1 VIRYQTPALSVSL
14 LGRIDIHKT
23 HLYLKDNTEYI
34 QVTGMK
40 SRAKSLSI
48 GFIFCFLCVSCVS
61 ICIAQDFPLESEATD
76 CADLVT
82 AGQNDVAFGC
92 FGRAIEAD
100 PSSAFDWAGQGDV
113 MNNIGFYYQA
123 LVYYE
128 MALNLKPDSSNILTS
143 KGRTLT
149 RLGKY
154 DEALDILAQ
163 ALDHD
168 PENTYTWESIGD
180 VYTELGD
187 TDKADAAY
195 ARAEPAKTA
204 KPATQRKTVEDYLAG
219 GSKVASSQEE
229 GL

>member
-1 VIRYQTPALSVSL
+1 
-14 LGRIDIHKT
+14 
-23 HLYLKDNTEYI
+23 
-34 QVTGMK
+34 M
-40 SRAKSLSI
+40 
-48 GFIFCFLCVSCVS
+48 SCVS
-61 ICIAQDFPLESEATD
+61 ICIAQDFPLDSANVD

-82 AGQNDVAFGC
+82 AGQNAEAFGC

-100 PSSAFDWAGQGDV
+100 PTSAFDWAGQGDV

-149 RLGKY
+149 RMGKY

-163 ALDHD
+163 ALDLNPD
-168 PENTYTWESIGD
+168 NTYTWESIGD

-195 ARAEPAKTA
+195 ARSKPAKTA
-204 KPATQRKTVEDYLAG
+204 KPAPQRKTVDDYL
-219 GSKVASSQEE
+219 SSSREVASSHEE
-229 GL
+229 GI

>member
-1 VIRYQTPALSVSL
+1 MIRQT
-14 LGRIDIHKT
+14 
-23 HLYLKDNTEYI
+23 
-34 QVTGMK
+34 
-40 SRAKSLSI
+40 KSLSI
-48 GFIFCFLCVSCVS
+48 GIIFCFLCLSGVG
-61 ICIAQDFPLESEATD
+61 ICMAQDFPLDSGNVD

-100 PSSAFDWAGQGDV
+100 PTSAFDWAGQGDV

-154 DEALDILAQ
+154 DEALDIFAQ
-163 ALDHD
+163 ALELTPD
-168 PENTYTWESIGD
+168 NTYTWESIGD
-180 VYTELGD
+180 AYYELGD

-195 ARAEPAKTA
+195 ARGKPVKIA
-204 KPATQRKTVEDYLAG
+204 KPATQRKTVDDYLSSG
-219 GSKVASSQEE
+219 REVASSHEE
-229 GL
+229 GI

>member
-1 VIRYQTPALSVSL
+1 MKRQT
-14 LGRIDIHKT
+14 
-23 HLYLKDNTEYI
+23 
-34 QVTGMK
+34 
-40 SRAKSLSI
+40 KSLSI
-48 GFIFCFLCVSCVS
+48 GIIFCFVCLSFVS
-61 ICIAQDFPLESEATD
+61 ICIAQEFPLDSGNVD

-82 AGQNDVAFGC
+82 AGRNAEGFGC

-100 PSSAFDWAGQGDV
+100 PTSAFDWAGQGDV

-154 DEALDILAQ
+154 DEALDILAS
-163 ALDHD
+163 ALDLSPD
-168 PENTYTWESIGD
+168 NTYTWESIGD

-187 TDKADAAY
+187 TNKADAAY
-195 ARAEPAKTA
+195 ARGKPVKTG
-204 KPATQRKTVEDYLAG
+204 KPATQRKTVDDYLA
-219 GSKVASSQEE
+219 SSRE
-229 GL
+229 GI

>member
-1 VIRYQTPALSVSL
+1 
-14 LGRIDIHKT
+14 
-23 HLYLKDNTEYI
+23 
-34 QVTGMK
+34 MK
-40 SRAKSLSI
+40 SQAKSLSI
-48 GFIFCFLCVSCVS
+48 GFIFCFLCLSCMS
-61 ICIAQDFPLESEATD
+61 ICIAQDFPMESEATD
-76 CADLVT
+76 CHDLVT
-82 AGQNDVAFGC
+82 AGQNAEAFGC

-100 PSSAFDWAGQGDV
+100 PSSAYDWAGQGDV

-128 MALNLKPDSSNILTS
+128 MAFNLKPDSSNILTS

-154 DEALDILAQ
+154 DEALDVFAQ
-163 ALDHD
+163 ALDLNPD
-168 PENTYTWESIGD
+168 NNYTWESIGD

-195 ARAEPAKTA
+195 ARAEPA
-204 KPATQRKTVEDYLAG
+204 TQRKTVDDYLAS
-219 GSKVASSQEE
+219 GSKVASSHQE

>member
-1 VIRYQTPALSVSL
+1 MSGLS
-14 LGRIDIHKT
+14 
-23 HLYLKDNTEYI
+23 
-34 QVTGMK
+34 
-40 SRAKSLSI
+40 
-48 GFIFCFLCVSCVS
+48 
-61 ICIAQDFPLESEATD
+61 IAQDFPLESGAAD

-100 PSSAFDWAGQGDV
+100 PTSAFDWAGQGDV
-113 MNNIGFYYQA
+113 MNNIGYYYQA

-128 MALNLKPDSSNILTS
+128 MALNLKPDSANILAS

-154 DEALDILAQ
+154 DDAMDILAQ
-163 ALDHD
+163 ALDLNPD
-168 PENTYTWESIGD
+168 NTYTWESIGD

-195 ARAEPAKTA
+195 ARAKPAKT
-204 KPATQRKTVEDYLAG
+204 ATQRKTIDDYLSSGREA
-219 GSKVASSQEE
+219 ASSHEE
-229 GL
+229 GI

>member
-1 VIRYQTPALSVSL
+1 MKRQT
-14 LGRIDIHKT
+14 
-23 HLYLKDNTEYI
+23 
-34 QVTGMK
+34 
-40 SRAKSLSI
+40 KSLSI
-48 GFIFCFLCVSCVS
+48 GIVFCFLCLSGLS
-61 ICIAQDFPLESEATD
+61 IAQDFPLESGAAD

-100 PSSAFDWAGQGDV
+100 PTSAFDWAGQGDV
-113 MNNIGFYYQA
+113 MNNIGYYYQA

-128 MALNLKPDSSNILTS
+128 MALNLKPDSANILAS

-154 DEALDILAQ
+154 DDAMDILAQ
-163 ALDHD
+163 ALDLNPD
-168 PENTYTWESIGD
+168 NTYTWESIGD

-195 ARAEPAKTA
+195 ARAKPAKT
-204 KPATQRKTVEDYLAG
+204 ATQRKTIDDYLSSGREA
-219 GSKVASSQEE
+219 ASSHEE
-229 GL
+229 GI